1 MVHNVSDIMSYL
13 LGLPACRDRDYTEV
27 IMKDLDNLKLN
38 EGHGQTVENQIKEED
53 MEVTTE
59 FQDISGIGV
68 NRRSRSRTKMEVSL
82 RFIDEPRNG
91 NRRSFS
97 AHPRRIKLDNL
108 VVAQQFKDAP
118 GVGIK
123 RRSQTVHP
131 RKDKPRNLDITPELK
146 DTVGVG
152 EQMKSRT
159 VHPRK
164 DKPRDLDITP
174 EVKHT
179 TRVGFKKRSRTVHP
193 RLEKPRELDI
203 TPKIKHT
210 TVGVTRSVTFGINQS
225 GSPAEVFNTSRK
237 RSKTVLGFG
246 GSGSSKKRFLGPHME
261 DVACSRLEEYTEP
274 IEASFCQGQR
284 RSLRLVDLGH
294 GKMDQTRLN

>member
-1 MVHNVSDIMSYL
+1 VVHNVSDIMSYL
-13 LGLPACRDRDYTEV
+13 LGLPVCQDRDYTEV
-27 IMKDLDNLKLN
+27 IMKDLDNLKLD

-53 MEVTTE
+53 MEVTSE
-59 FQDISGIGV
+59 FQDIPGIGV
-68 NRRSRSRTKMEVSL
+68 NRRSRSRTKMEVSS

-97 AHPRRIKLDNL
+97 AHPRMIKLENL
-108 VVAQQFKDAP
+108 IVAQQFEDAP

-123 RRSQTVHP
+123 RSQTVYS
-131 RKDKPRNLDITPELK
+131 RKDKPRNLDITPELE

-152 EQMKSRT
+152 EKMKSRT

-174 EVKHT
+174 EVKPT
-179 TRVGFKKRSRTVHP
+179 PRVGFIKRNRTVHP
-193 RLEKPRELDI
+193 RLDKPRELDI

-225 GSPAEVFNTSRK
+225 GSSADVFNRSRK

-246 GSGSSKKRFLGPHME
+246 GSGSSKRRFLGSHME
-261 DVACSRLEEYTEP
+261 DVAGSRLDENTEP

-284 RSLRLVDLGH
+284 RSLRLADLRH